1 MARDQD
7 EGNLN
12 SVNFPEFKLGLPDD
26 NTTSKSAYEQRR
38 KDLLTVAQYERR
50 SLSRV
55 VGELEG
61 LLDEQTMERLRL
73 FIQVTDFYGHIYVA
87 RDIGVRVG
95 A

>member
-7 EGNLN
+7 ERNLN
-12 SVNFPEFKLGLPDD
+12 SVNFPEFNLGMPAS
-26 NTTSKSAYEQRR
+26 NTTSDALYEQKK

-50 SLSRV
+50 CLNRV
-55 VGELEG
+55 VGELEA
-61 LLDEQTMERLRL
+61 LLDAQTMERLRL